1 MHARY
6 LGCIAALASFC
17 FCAAAAA
24 GGCQLQQMGGDL
36 PVDMH
41 GLVPLVW
48 TKINGA
54 KARFVLDTGAFYS
67 MMYRDAAVQY
77 QLPITHALGGSY
89 YISGVGGSENAHIAT
104 VKSFEFLGAT
114 ASDSK
119 FLVIDQSLG
128 SESVGLLGQNILR
141 IGDVEFDLANGIVRF
156 FRPIGCARRAL
167 AYWAVNTPYS
177 SIELQPQ
184 DIVRTHLISTARIN
198 GHRIT
203 VAFDTGAP
211 RSFLTLDAA
220 ERAGIRPDSPGVKYV
235 GLTGGIGPGSNKT
248 WTAPVATFQL
258 GGEQVEHTQLLI
270 QDLEARQPIGVV
282 SYSSLPD
289 MILGADFFLSHR
301 IYVAYSQRRI
311 YFTYN
316 GGPLFNLNLPQVIAG
331 KEKLP
336 VTLDASA
343 HTPTTAGV
351 QADSDVPADADGFRR
366 RGMAEAAM
374 QELDRALTDL
384 THACELSPNDAESF
398 YDRGL
403 VYSRDKQFKPALQDL
418 DTAIKLQPDDMNA
431 HLARAQ
437 LLQST
442 LDSDPAAATA
452 DIKTDLD
459 AVSRSTAPTSPL
471 HLTLEQMYDKLG
483 DYPAALSQIDEWL
496 DNHPLKGDQANGLN
510 LRCWLRAT
518 SNRDLNEALDDCK
531 HALALAWSEPAFL
544 DSRGLVYLRLGD
556 LQNALRDYDAALEA
570 DSSAPTSLYGRGLA
584 ELRLGE
590 TAQGQQD
597 LAAAEKIDSG
607 IAKRFADMGLTP

>member
-54 KARFVLDTGAFYS
+54 KARFELDTGAFYS
-67 MMYRDAAVQY
+67 TMYRDAAVQY
-77 QLPITHALGGSY
+77 QLPITHALGGTY
-89 YISGVGGSENAHIAT
+89 YVSGFGGRENARIAT
-104 VKSFEFLGAT
+104 IKSFEFLGAT
-114 ASDSK
+114 ASNSK

-141 IGDVEFDLANGIVRF
+141 IWDVEFDLANGVIRF
-156 FRPIGCARRAL
+156 FKPMGCTDHPL
-167 AYWAVNTPYS
+167 AYWAVTTPYS
-177 SIELQPQ
+177 SVELQPL
-184 DIVRTHLISTARIN
+184 DAVRTQLTSTASIN

-203 VAFDTGAP
+203 VGFDTGSP
-211 RSFLTLDAA
+211 RSILTLEAA
-220 ERAGIRPDSPGVKYV
+220 ERAGITTSSPGVTLL
-235 GLTGGIGPGSNKT
+235 GLSGGIGPGSNKT
-248 WTAPVATFQL
+248 WSAPIATFQL
-258 GGEQVEHTQLLI
+258 GGEKVEHAHLLI
-270 QDLEARQPIGVV
+270 EDLGPRRPTGLV
-282 SYSSLPD
+282 SYSSFPD

-301 IYVAYSQRRI
+301 IYVAYSQRKI

-316 GGPLFNLNLPQVIAG
+316 GGPLFNLNLPQVMAG

-336 VTLDASA
+336 ATLDAGA
-343 HTPTTAGV
+343 HAPITAGV
-351 QADSDVPADADGFRR
+351 QPDSDAPADADGFRR

-374 QELDRALTDL
+374 QELDRALADL

-403 VYSRDKQFKPALQDL
+403 VYSRDKQFKSALQDL

-459 AVSRSTAPTSPL
+459 AVSRSAAPTSPL
-471 HLTLEQMYDKLG
+471 HLTLERMYDKLG

-496 DNHPLKGDQANGLN
+496 DNHPLKGDQANGMN

-531 HALALAWSEPAFL
+531 HALALAWNEPAFL

-556 LQNALRDYDAALEA
+556 LPNAMRDYDAALEA